1 MFVERACHVVAA
13 CKFQIDCCAAQ
24 FGSTSSHGS
33 HQRASYTVATLISDD
48 TQIAHPHALLARVG
62 FKSTAEQ
69 SKAHYAISILGNET
83 LEPSVGAEAT
93 V

>member
-1 MFVERACHVVAA
+1 
-13 CKFQIDCCAAQ
+13 
-24 FGSTSSHGS
+24 
-33 HQRASYTVATLISDD
+33 VATLISGNK
-48 TQIAHPHALLARVG
+48 QIAQPHALLARVG

-69 SKAHYAISILGNET
+69 SKTHYAISILGNKT